1 MPQRTNILEPIPL
14 GRDEGQRDAPTRGS
28 GISQPNSESPQGW
41 YLVRGPC
48 LLVGPV
54 PVAPHVPPL
63 DLQGVGG
70 RAAAAEGAGHLH
82 VLACPRRHVV
92 GRLCEQG
99 CANKQEGVGRN
110 SQGSGNGRA
119 SRGGAGGSGE
129 ADRAGVARP
138 AGGNGLV
145 SGGAPG
151 EALPGWA
158 EGHVAAAGKTQ
169 EGRSRPKAL
178 NAPFRLGPDPGA
190 CRRCGRLCRGVRD
203 QRRAGLQNVSEEAR
217 RPERKLSFLLILPD
231 FSNCFHPDSLPG
243 YSQPLCTV
251 ISAFFAKP
259 NETWPPQLRTF
270 PCLPTAPRRK
280 ATRLGAGIRSHS
292 PCCPVNMPPS
302 TSLLV

>member
-1 MPQRTNILEPIPL
+1 M
-14 GRDEGQRDAPTRGS
+14 
-28 GISQPNSESPQGW
+28 
-41 YLVRGPC
+41 
-48 LLVGPV
+48 
-54 PVAPHVPPL
+54 APHVPPL

-119 SRGGAGGSGE
+119 SRGEAGGLGE

-217 RPERKLSFLLILPD
+217 RPERKLLFLLILPD

-243 YSQPLCTV
+243 SPLLRGERPQGWEQDQIPPASLSCEHASFHFTLGLTV
-251 ISAFFAKP
+251 PNAWMLFPWPLFALQVPQSSAHSWILREAILDPMNLCMF
-259 NETWPPQLRTF
+259 PPPPLPLVAVMGTHLF
-270 PCLPTAPRRK
+270 P
-280 ATRLGAGIRSHS
+280 AGTDH
-292 PCCPVNMPPS
+292 
-302 TSLLV
+302 

>member
-1 MPQRTNILEPIPL
+1 M
-14 GRDEGQRDAPTRGS
+14 
-28 GISQPNSESPQGW
+28 
-41 YLVRGPC
+41 
-48 LLVGPV
+48 
-54 PVAPHVPPL
+54 
-63 DLQGVGG
+63 
-70 RAAAAEGAGHLH
+70 
-82 VLACPRRHVV
+82 
-92 GRLCEQG
+92 
-99 CANKQEGVGRN
+99 
-110 SQGSGNGRA
+110 
-119 SRGGAGGSGE
+119 GE

-243 YSQPLCTV
+243 SPLLRG
-251 ISAFFAKP
+251 
-259 NETWPPQLRTF
+259 ERPQ
-270 PCLPTAPRRK
+270 
-280 ATRLGAGIRSHS
+280 GWEQDQI
-292 PCCPVNMPPS
+292 PPS
-302 TSLLV
+302 